1 MHAHGS
7 VFITD
12 QRHRLSLI
20 LRLADGDS
28 TRWPVPAPLR
38 NPGRAEIQ
46 GRMSQGERHNLSDPG
61 VHHFHTKPAVA
72 DRENMHSAKIILS
85 TEYFVFTPQSR
96 RLSARRRDTR
106 RLAKSSEDYA
116 GWRLRR
122 GAGVARASQR
132 RRRSR
137 LRARSRA
144 KTTTTTIRRMR
155 PSSAF
160 DAQRSRSGSRYPRPP

>member
-1 MHAHGS
+1 MSGQLACYGIGARWARLRKFALPTPRYGQLAKICTGNLTGSGLRKYAHRQNHTIHG
-7 VFITD
+7 
-12 QRHRLSLI
+12 I
-20 LRLADGDS
+20 LRFYPPKSKTERAA
-28 TRWPVPAPLR
+28 TR
-38 NPGRAEIQ
+38 
-46 GRMSQGERHNLSDPG
+46 
-61 VHHFHTKPAVA
+61 HTK
-72 DRENMHSAKIILS
+72 
-85 TEYFVFTPQSR
+85 T
-96 RLSARRRDTR
+96 
-106 RLAKSSEDYA
+106 SEDYA

-160 DAQRSRSGSRYPRPP
+160 HAQRSRSGSRYPRPPIDGRIVTKVDS